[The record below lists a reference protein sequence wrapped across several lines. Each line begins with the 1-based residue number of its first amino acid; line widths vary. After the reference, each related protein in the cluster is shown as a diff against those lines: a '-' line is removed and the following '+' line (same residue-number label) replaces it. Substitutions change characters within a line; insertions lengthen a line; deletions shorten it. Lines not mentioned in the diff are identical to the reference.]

1 MTTAAH
7 VCVAH
12 ATIDATAIADAART
26 SLLEELHTWPKPGLV
41 SHVDCGAHDD
51 MDASTFVR
59 SVEAITPYFEELAR
73 AGCDGEQLQ
82 QLRKIGCQAEQA
94 MLHATGGINTHRGA
108 IFSLGLLCAAAGR
121 RTGGLEKPIDA
132 LGRVV
137 VSTWGAALGSH
148 SATQSHGETVHRLYG
163 AGGARQEAA
172 CGFPSA
178 YRVGLPALAAGERLA
193 RGHAEAARVHAI
205 FALISALEDT
215 NLLYRAG
222 PSGLSYA
229 RLEASAFL
237 GRGSVGR
244 FDWRSD
250 AAALHARFTARRLSP
265 GGAADLLAVSLF
277 LRRLERPNTWAGPD
291 RQGD

>member
-7 VCVAH
+7 ACVAR
-12 ATIDATAIADAART
+12 AINDAVAIADAART

-41 SHVDCGAHDD
+41 SHVDCGAHYD

-59 SVEAITPYFEELAR
+59 SAEAITPHFEELAR
-73 AGCDGEQLQ
+73 AGGEGADLQ
-82 QLRKIGCQAEQA
+82 QLRRIGRHAERTMLQATA
-94 MLHATGGINTHRGA
+94 GINTHRGA

-121 RTGGLEKPIDA
+121 RASGLEQPTHS
-132 LGRVV
+132 LGSIVV
-137 VSTWGAALGSH
+137 RTWGAEIGFCTA
-148 SATQSHGETVHRLYG
+148 ARSHGETARRLYG

-178 YRVGLPALAAGERLA
+178 YQIGLPALIAGERLA

-205 FALISALEDT
+205 FSLIAALEDT

-229 RLEASAFL
+229 KLAAAAFI

-244 FDWRSD
+244 FDWRVD

-277 LRRLERPNTWAGPD
+277 LRRVEQPNTCAD
-291 RQGD
+291 RQGE